1 MAQIEK
7 MKPTTMG
14 TPTTIGVVTSGTT
27 ALQQTSPFNVVLTDN
42 AGQIALLPEQT
53 PVAEAMLST
62 LKFSD
67 ITSGEL
73 MMLGH
78 DAEISLTQTLDG
90 FLSGIERAKNPKLFA
105 LFDRLQKGVEDA
117 KLPDLLTQIQS
128 GKLGFKARLLGM
140 VSKKAVT
147 DAAHTV
153 YENTCDLVSGKTQDL
168 MGVMNSLERELGQA
182 MDELLTELQRF
193 NQLKG
198 TYRQHIN
205 DFAVVAV
212 VTHKFLE
219 LARAE
224 VESKRTNV
232 NGVMAQSELQEAEN
246 KLQLLESRAL
256 ALEGVFS
263 RLPADQLVIQQVEAA
278 GVQTLQETATTS
290 TTRFSAIKTTLIA
303 LHGALQVKGVQQL
316 TAKHADLD
324 RQLGQIRG
332 QLMKEVVTT
341 AANAPGD
348 NRLQQANQLKE
359 LIVQTNEIQQLV
371 ETSRTENLKKFE
383 TARGMFAQARS
394 ELAQLSSNTQ
404 A

>member
-1 MAQIEK
+1 
-7 MKPTTMG
+7 MG
-14 TPTTIGVVTSGTT
+14 TPTTIGVVTGSNVTSTT
-27 ALQQTSPFNVVLTDN
+27 ALQVSNQFSVVLTGN
-42 AGQIALLPEQT
+42 AGQIALLPEQI
-53 PVAEAMLST
+53 PAAEAMLSA

-78 DAEISLTQTLDG
+78 EAELSLTQTLDG
-90 FLSGIERAKNPKLFA
+90 FLSGIERSKNPKLFA

-117 KLPDLLTQIQS
+117 KLPDLLVQIQS
-128 GKLGFKARLLGM
+128 GKLGFKARFLGM
-140 VSKKAVT
+140 LSKKAVA
-147 DAAHTV
+147 DAAHTA
-153 YENTCDLVSGKTQDL
+153 YETTCDLVSGRTQNL

-182 MDELLTELQRF
+182 MDELFTELQRF
-193 NQLKG
+193 ELLKG

-205 DFAVVAV
+205 DFAVVAAV
-212 VTHKFLE
+212 AHKFLE
-219 LARAE
+219 FARTE

-359 LIVQTNEIQQLV
+359 LIVQTKEIQDLV
-371 ETSRTENLKKFE
+371 SASRTENLKKFE

-394 ELAQLSSNTQ
+394 ELAQLSSKPQ